1 MADFDEQLNKRKK
14 VESIKMRM
22 LINQVDPSKNQF
34 GINVVV
40 ETWLKDKA
48 GPALG
53 LRNLGQ
59 IVDYVKARDLVIQEL
74 LQRTTFQELGLT
86 PPTTDEEK
94 AAEAEAKAKVEAE
107 EAEAKAKAEAEEAA
121 IAEAKAKVEAEARA
135 AA

>member
-1 MADFDEQLNKRKK
+1 LADFDEQLNKRKR

-22 LINQVDPSKNQF
+22 VINQVDPSKNQF
-34 GINVVV
+34 GINVVI
-40 ETWLKDKA
+40 ETWLKEKA

-86 PPTTDEEK
+86 PPKTDEEL
-94 AAEAEAKAKVEAE
+94 
-107 EAEAKAKAEAEEAA
+107 AA
-121 IAEAKAKVEAEARA
+121 IAEAKAKVEAEAQAKVEAEEAAAAEAKAKVEQIARA